1 MDDKELT
8 QEFDLD
14 DIMKEF
20 AAEPEAV
27 PPVEEE
33 TQTSEEPA
41 EAVPEDTAVFTPAKG
56 SADPVSTDEPTKV
69 IGPVTTDTVR
79 LDSISDAT
87 PASPDLAETQRFEP
101 IEAQPDPVPSSLPEA
116 DADPEPFTGQWEP
129 QYEQPMGEY
138 IPPQPIIFRPKSRLR
153 ELKRKLI
160 AGPEK
165 RYYEL
170 TEVGTGKLQAAIFL
184 TLLISV
190 LSAGVT
196 VFHGL
201 GLVQPER
208 MKLMIFWQFFSILI
222 SALLGCYQMMDGAAD
237 IFRGR
242 FSLNSL
248 LLFTF
253 IICCV
258 DSVLCLQ
265 AQRIPC
271 CAAFS
276 LQVTMSLLSTYHKRT
291 TEIAQ
296 MDTMRRAVRL
306 DKLSKKEAFFEETSG
321 ILRSEGQVE
330 DFMDTYAQRS
340 RPEKLV
346 SVYALIALLISIG
359 IGVTAYF
366 LQGLDSAF

>member
-153 ELKRKLI
+153 
-160 AGPEK
+160 
-165 RYYEL
+165 
-170 TEVGTGKLQAAIFL
+170 
-184 TLLISV
+184 
-190 LSAGVT
+190 
-196 VFHGL
+196 
-201 GLVQPER
+201 
-208 MKLMIFWQFFSILI
+208 
-222 SALLGCYQMMDGAAD
+222 
-237 IFRGR
+237 
-242 FSLNSL
+242 
-248 LLFTF
+248 
-253 IICCV
+253 
-258 DSVLCLQ
+258 
-265 AQRIPC
+265 
-271 CAAFS
+271 
-276 LQVTMSLLSTYHKRT
+276 
-291 TEIAQ
+291 
-296 MDTMRRAVRL
+296 
-306 DKLSKKEAFFEETSG
+306 
-321 ILRSEGQVE
+321 
-330 DFMDTYAQRS
+330 
-340 RPEKLV
+340 
-346 SVYALIALLISIG
+346 
-359 IGVTAYF
+359 
-366 LQGLDSAF
+366 